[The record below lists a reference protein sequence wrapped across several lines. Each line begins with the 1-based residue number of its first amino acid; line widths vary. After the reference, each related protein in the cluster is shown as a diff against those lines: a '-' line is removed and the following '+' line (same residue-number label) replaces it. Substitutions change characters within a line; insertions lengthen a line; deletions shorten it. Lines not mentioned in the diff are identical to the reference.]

1 MGPDDWWSPIS
12 PTQFGALGV
21 WDSRVANTRHL
32 LLRVPERRLDVS
44 TTPTFGQIGNE
55 SPTTNTKDSRLLEE
69 M

>member
-1 MGPDDWWSPIS
+1 MGQDDCWSPNS

-21 WDSRVANTRHL
+21 LDSRVANAGHL

-44 TTPTFGQIGNE
+44 TTPTLGQIGSE
-55 SPTTNTKDSRLLEE
+55 SASTNTKVSRRLEE